1 MIRTNLST
9 RPFYNERTVRAWL
22 GVLATVTLIITVLNV
37 TSLLRYSRN
46 DTQLGA
52 QAARDEAAATELRAQ
67 AVQMRATVDVKQVQ
81 DASEE
86 ARLAN
91 ELIDRRTF
99 SWTEL
104 FNRFETTMPDEVR
117 ITSVRP
123 SIDVAA
129 GSLLT
134 INVVAKDTDEVA
146 QFMENL
152 ESTGAFKDLR
162 GTSEERYND
171 QGQLE
176 ATIETRYTPSTAAA
190 PPAVTPAPSTTP
202 APTATGGT
210 RQ

>member
-9 RPFYNERTVRAWL
+9 RPFYNERTVRIWL
-22 GVLATVTLIITVLNV
+22 GALAAVTIVITAINV
-37 TSLLRYSRN
+37 TSLLRFSRT

-52 QAARDEAAATELRAQ
+52 QAVRDEARATEVRERA
-67 AVQMRATVDVKQVQ
+67 AQMRATVDVKQVQ
-81 DASEE
+81 SASEE

-104 FNRFETTMPDEVR
+104 FNRFESTMPDDVR
-117 ITSVRP
+117 ITAVRP
-123 SIDVAA
+123 KIDVAA
-129 GSLLT
+129 GTLLT

-146 QFMENL
+146 RFMENL
-152 ESTGAFKDLR
+152 EATGAFKDLR
-162 GTSEERYND
+162 GTSEERFNE

-176 ATIETRYTPSTAAA
+176 ATIETRYTPATAAT
-190 PPAVTPAPSTTP
+190 PPAPSP

-210 RQ
+210 AQ